1 VAHKPA
7 ASVDRST
14 VYIAFCDLLFAV
26 LAVVVVAYA
35 PAKAKPDIQEQ
46 ALYMLSIEWDTQ
58 LDIDPD
64 IWLVPP
70 APSKPVFFGNRQMGC
85 ISLDQDNRGWLDDG
99 VGPDGKRVARAR
111 EMITMR
117 CIKPGHYDL
126 GVNLYGYS
134 AHQSSDPTDGSV
146 GLAAHVRIE
155 GLNPSKTL
163 FESDV
168 KLNRIGQ
175 TINAAS
181 FELDPDGTMKFVAP
195 PLAPVTDSRV
205 TR

>member
-1 VAHKPA
+1 M
-7 ASVDRST
+7 SQRDRSPIWIG
-14 VYIAFCDLLFAV
+14 IADLL
-26 LAVVVVAYA
+26 LAVVAVVIVVVA
-35 PAKAKPDIQEQ
+35 PTKAVLGIQEQ
-46 ALYMLSIEWDTQ
+46 ALYMLSIEWDTT

-85 ISLDQDNRGWLDDG
+85 ISLDQDNRGWIDDG

-111 EMITMR
+111 EVITLR
-117 CIKPGHYDL
+117 CIKPGRYDL

-134 AHQSSDPTDGSV
+134 KHELREPQYGAI
-146 GLAAHVRIE
+146 GLRVHVMIQ
-155 GLNPSKTL
+155 GLNPTATP
-163 FESDV
+163 FESVVTLDKV
-168 KLNRIGQ
+168 GQ

-181 FELDPDGTMKFVAP
+181 FELAADGMMKFVET
-195 PLAPVTDSRV
+195 PLAPVTDSRQ

>member
-1 VAHKPA
+1 MR
-7 ASVDRST
+7 DRST
-14 VYIAFCDLLFAV
+14 IWIGLCDLTLAV
-26 LAVVVVAYA
+26 LSVVIVAVA
-35 PAKAKPDIQEQ
+35 PTRATLGIQEQ
-46 ALYMLSIEWDTQ
+46 ALYMLSIEWDTT

-85 ISLDQDNRGWLDDG
+85 VSLDQDNRGWSDDG
-99 VGPDGKRVARAR
+99 VGPDGKRTARAR
-111 EMITMR
+111 EVITLR
-117 CIKPGHYDL
+117 CIKPGRYDL

-134 AHQSSDPTDGSV
+134 KHASSEPQYAAI
-146 GLAAHVRIE
+146 GLRVHVMIQ
-155 GLNPSKTL
+155 GLNPTATL

-168 KLNRIGQ
+168 TLDKVGQ

-181 FELDPDGTMKFVAP
+181 FELAADGTMKFVET
-195 PLAPVTDSRV
+195 PLTPVTDARQ

>member
-1 VAHKPA
+1 VIRDRAPIFVAL
-7 ASVDRST
+7 
-14 VYIAFCDLLFAV
+14 CDLFLCVLSVVIVAV
-26 LAVVVVAYA
+26 A
-35 PAKAKPDIQEQ
+35 PTKAKTGVEEQ
-46 ALYMLSIEWDTQ
+46 ALYMLSIEWDTA

-85 ISLDQDNRGWLDDG
+85 ISLDQDNRGWSDDG
-99 VGPDGKRVARAR
+99 IGPDGKRVARAR
-111 EMITMR
+111 EVITLR
-117 CIKPGHYDL
+117 CIKPGRYDL

-134 AHQSSDPTDGSV
+134 KHTSGDPQYDAI
-146 GLAAHVRIE
+146 GLRVHVMIQ
-155 GLNPSKTL
+155 GLNPVKTL

-168 KLNRIGQ
+168 TLNRVSQ

-181 FELDPDGTMKFVAP
+181 FDLAADGTMNFVET
-195 PLAPVTDSRV
+195 PLAPVTDARQ